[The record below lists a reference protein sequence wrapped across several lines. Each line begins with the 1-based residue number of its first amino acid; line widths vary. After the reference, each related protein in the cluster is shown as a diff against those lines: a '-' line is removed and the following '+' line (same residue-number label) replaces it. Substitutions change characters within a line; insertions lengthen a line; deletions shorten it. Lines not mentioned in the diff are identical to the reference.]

1 MDTLLHWITTALP
14 TNVSEALGI
23 LGLVVGA
30 IALVVSLRTAYTDRI
45 SSNSWEVYHA
55 YHGKDVRRG
64 RALALRIKRE
74 TTGEGLPT
82 YAAYRAYFE
91 LDPDSELSE
100 DAKVERQ
107 RERQYLHD
115 LATFYHQTGLLLK
128 KGHLDEDFT
137 LLLVGPGL
145 DDRWS
150 IMQPL
155 AGYYE
160 TEAQGNK
167 AFPYGGMYLLH
178 QRYLRWKRTRF
189 VRLRRSF
196 VRARTAK

>member
-1 MDTLLHWITTALP
+1 MDSLLHWIMSALP
-14 TNVSEALGI
+14 TTVSETLGI
-23 LGLVVGA
+23 VGLVVGVV
-30 IALVVSLRTAYTDRI
+30 ALIISLRTAYTDRI

-74 TTGEGLPT
+74 TNGMGLPT
-82 YAAYRAYFE
+82 YAAYQAYFG
-91 LDPDSELSE
+91 LDTAAGLSE
-100 DAKVERQ
+100 ELKAERL
-107 RERQYLHD
+107 RERQHLHD

-128 KGHLDEDFT
+128 KRHLDEDFT

-145 DDRWS
+145 DDRWA

-160 TEAQGNK
+160 TEADGNT

-189 VRLRRSF
+189 ARFRRAF
-196 VRARTAK
+196 VRARRAK